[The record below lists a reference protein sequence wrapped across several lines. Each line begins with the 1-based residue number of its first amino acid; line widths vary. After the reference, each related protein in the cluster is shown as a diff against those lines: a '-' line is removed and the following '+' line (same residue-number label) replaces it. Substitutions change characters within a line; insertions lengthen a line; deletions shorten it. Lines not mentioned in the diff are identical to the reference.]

1 MVRHFERGLQKVCNL
16 SQGVYKSGYDA
27 GVKKATV
34 QSIVL
39 LMKGKDMDIEECLDI
54 FQIPEEKRDE
64 YRETVVAELG
74 ITIC

>member
-1 MVRHFERGLQKVCNL
+1 MTRTLERGLQKVCNL

-39 LMKGKDMDIEECLDI
+39 LMKGKDMDIEECLDMFDI
-54 FQIPEEKRDE
+54 SETKRDE
-64 YRETVVAELG
+64 YRKSVMTELG
-74 ITIC
+74 LSTC